1 MFILNTLSPYKEL
14 NRQGIQYSVCRDYD
28 HISRYRNLR
37 QVIHCPNN
45 ASERF
50 IATEVPNPIVE
61 NDVQFTYHVVTPD
74 EENRLDVISYK
85 HLGTASYA
93 WTIAYFNNIEDGY
106 TVKPGQTVKVPRSV
120 TDLMTTGNILQ
131 SVTALQ
137 LNLGSA
143 Q

>member
-14 NRQGIQYSVCRDYD
+14 DRQGIQYSVCRDYD

-37 QVIHCPNN
+37 QVIHCPDN
-45 ASERF
+45 ASDRF
-50 IATEVPNPIVE
+50 IATEVANPIVE

-93 WTIAYFNNIEDGY
+93 WAIAYFNNIEDGC

-137 LNLGSA
+137 LNLGSE